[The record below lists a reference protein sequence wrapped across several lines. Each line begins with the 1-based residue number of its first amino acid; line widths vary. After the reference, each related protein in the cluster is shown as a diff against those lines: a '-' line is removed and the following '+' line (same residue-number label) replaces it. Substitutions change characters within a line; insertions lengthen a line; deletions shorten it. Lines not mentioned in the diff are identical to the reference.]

1 MKNPFRR
8 QKPAEAPVAYT
19 AESPSLPVMTPRAAL
34 DPVHRESIDK
44 ALDEFPIAMA
54 SSGSFYGV
62 PITYFNKE
70 ELIQIVAW
78 VASNA
83 RDHRRDS

>member
-8 QKPAEAPVAYT
+8 RSSPPPAAYMPSGAPTVT
-19 AESPSLPVMTPRAAL
+19 TPRAAL
-34 DPVHRESIDK
+34 DHDLREAIDH
-44 ALDEFPIAMA
+44 ALDEFPISIA
-54 SSGSFYGV
+54 SVGTFFGV

-70 ELIQIVAW
+70 ELIQIIAW

>member
-8 QKPAEAPVAYT
+8 QKQPVELPAYIPSGAVTVA
-19 AESPSLPVMTPRAAL
+19 TPRAAL
-34 DPVHRESIDK
+34 DPDHREMIDR
-44 ALDEFPIAMA
+44 ALDEFPIAAA
-54 SSGSFYGV
+54 SAATFFGV

-70 ELIQIVAW
+70 ELIQLVAW
-78 VASNA
+78 VSSNA

>member
-8 QKPAEAPVAYT
+8 QKPRPVELPPYI
-19 AESPSLPVMTPRAAL
+19 PSGGQVVTTPRAAL
-34 DPVHRESIDK
+34 DPDHREMIDR
-44 ALDEFPIAMA
+44 ALDEFPIAVA
-54 SSGSFYGV
+54 SAGSFYGV

-70 ELIQIVAW
+70 ELIQIIAW
-78 VASNA
+78 VSSNA